1 MAGYS
6 GTPLPKKL
14 GIKEGSAVLLRLA
27 PSGFDLGPLP
37 PGVKPSRAGLGL
49 FNVIVF
55 FAANRTTLLRE
66 LPQVI
71 AKLDP
76 DGGLWIAWPKKS
88 SGKVTDLDE
97 GFVRNTGLAAGLV
110 DNKICAIDETWSGL
124 RLVYRLRDRAE
135 VASEKRRPQTP
146 ARPSRRRP

>member
-6 GTPLPKKL
+6 GTPLPRKL
-14 GIKEGSAVLLRLA
+14 GIKEGSSVLLRLA
-27 PSGFDLGPLP
+27 PKGFELGPLP
-37 PGVKPSRAGLGL
+37 AGVKPASAGRGL
-49 FNVIVF
+49 FDVIVF

-76 DGGLWIAWPKKS
+76 DGGLWIGWPKKS
-88 SGKVTDLDE
+88 SGKMTDLDE
-97 GFVRNTGLAAGLV
+97 AFVRTTGLSAGLV

-135 VASEKRRPQTP
+135 VASSKRRPQTP